1 MKSSNLK
8 HLIIY
13 ALVIIGYWGIVSFS
27 PISFEYGVIAFL
39 PFTLIS
45 KRLISIRWP
54 MDTDPWIVQKSAS
67 NDILMERSYILVHYS
82 SYSYAERVTTTKT
95 LQLMIERYMD
105 GFLAATAERV
115 QAFQTIASVSLLLF
129 LIPFAI
135 DIIDQLATPRE
146 ALPRIAVIVTI
157 AAIEPV
163 WWFLRYW
170 IKKFGRPGD
179 LAQSV

>member
-13 ALVIIGYWGIVSFS
+13 ALVIIGYWGVISLS
-27 PISFEYGVIAFL
+27 PISFEYGIIAFL
-39 PFTLIS
+39 PFTFIS
-45 KRLISIRWP
+45 RRLISIRWTI
-54 MDTDPWIVQKSAS
+54 DTDPWIVRKSAS
-67 NDILMERSYILVHYS
+67 SDILMERSPILIHHS
-82 SYSYAERVTTTKT
+82 SYSYTERITIIKA

-115 QAFQTIASVSLLLF
+115 QAFQTVASVSLLLF

-170 IKKFGRPGD
+170 IKKSSR
-179 LAQSV
+179 SV

>member
-1 MKSSNLK
+1 MKSRNLK

-13 ALVIIGYWGIVSFS
+13 VLVIIGYWGIIGLS
-27 PISFEYGVIAFL
+27 PISFEYGAIAFL

-45 KRLISIRWP
+45 RRLISIRWP
-54 MDTDPWIVQKSAS
+54 MDTDPWIVRKPAS
-67 NDILMERSYILVHYS
+67 NDILMERSHILIHRS
-82 SYSYAERVTTTKT
+82 SYSHTERVTIIKA

-115 QAFQTIASVSLLLF
+115 QAFQTVASVSLLLF

-146 ALPRIAVIVTI
+146 ALPRIGVIVTI

-170 IKKFGRPGD
+170 IKKSRR
-179 LAQSV
+179 SV